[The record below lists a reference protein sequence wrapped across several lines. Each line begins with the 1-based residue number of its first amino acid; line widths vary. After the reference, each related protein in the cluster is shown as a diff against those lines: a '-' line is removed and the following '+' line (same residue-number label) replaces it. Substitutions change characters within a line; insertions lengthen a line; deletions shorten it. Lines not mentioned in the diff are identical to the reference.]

1 MHLSE
6 HDYSWLAQFLSLWVL
21 PFAHEDLAIVLGG
34 YIVVNKLMPVGL
46 VVATIY
52 CGMVASDF
60 VLYGIGAGA
69 RRLPWLN
76 RLAVNERVRSFGD
89 TLKRNLFGLVAFC
102 RVVPGVVFVAF
113 IACGWTRVSLLRFT
127 VASLVVS
134 ALYLPLMLYL
144 VVFFGD
150 ALDDHAGFWTWPF
163 LLSVLVAV
171 GFVRRQVFAFQKAS
185 APADSK
191 LPAGAPV
198 FNGHCGMPALT
209 GLARKVALAERIPP
223 TLFYLPLALSWIG
236 FGMRY
241 RSLTLPTVAN
251 PGIPTGG
258 MWGESKSD
266 YLFDVA
272 ASERRWVADFVVARR
287 SAGLQTV
294 YADLERARASLDAAG
309 LEFPLVAK
317 PDIGCQGYG
326 VRRIDDLRALRDYL
340 RDFPSGAKLI
350 LQRFVPHAG
359 EAVLLYARL
368 PGAQNGRILSLA
380 FRYYPHVIGDGR
392 TRVRDLIRKDAR
404 AQRKARL
411 HLGHDPTHQALAE
424 GDLDRVPA
432 AGEVVQIALIGSPR
446 AGSLHRD
453 ARRFITPQLE
463 ARLDAIARSMNEFHY
478 GRFDLRFASAED
490 LMRGENFSIVEIS
503 GIGGEAADA
512 WDPQLPVA
520 EVYRRFVDQQRILF
534 LIGEKNRARGFEPMS
549 CADFIK
555 YLVRRTRLVRRYPA
569 SA

>member
-1 MHLSE
+1 MHFFSQ

-21 PFAHEDLAIVLGG
+21 PFAHEDLAIILGG

-60 VLYGIGAGA
+60 ALYGIGAGA

-89 TLKRNLFGLVAFC
+89 LLKRNLFGLFAFC
-102 RVVPGVVFVAF
+102 RVVPGAVFIAF

-171 GFVRRQVFAFQKAS
+171 GFVRRQVFAFQSAS
-185 APADSK
+185 APARVSIA
-191 LPAGAPV
+191 PAC
-198 FNGHCGMPALT
+198 NGHRGMPTLS
-209 GLARKVALAERIPP
+209 GLAPKLAWAERIPP
-223 TLFYLPLALSWIG
+223 LLFYLPLALSWIG
-236 FGMRY
+236 FGLRH
-241 RSLTLPTVAN
+241 RSLTLPTAAN
-251 PGIPTGG
+251 PRIPTGG

-272 ASERRWVADFVVARR
+272 ASERRWIADFIVMRR
-287 SAGLQTV
+287 SGGLQTV
-294 YADLERARASLDAAG
+294 YADLERARAALNAAG
-309 LEFPLVAK
+309 VEFPLVAK

-326 VRRIDDLRALRDYL
+326 VRRIDDPRGLRDYL

-359 EAVLLYARL
+359 EAVAALCAVAGGPERPHSVARVPLLSARHRRRAL
-368 PGAQNGRILSLA
+368 PRARPDPQGCARAAQGPS
-380 FRYYPHVIGDGR
+380 VS
-392 TRVRDLIRKDAR
+392 RVR
-404 AQRKARL
+404 
-411 HLGHDPTHQALAE
+411 PSHQALAQC
-424 GDLDRVPA
+424 DLERVPA

-463 ARLDAIARSMNEFHY
+463 ARLDAIARSMSEFHY
-478 GRFDLRFASAED
+478 GRFDLRFASAEE
-490 LMRGENFSIVEIS
+490 LMQGENFSIVEIS
-503 GIGGEAADA
+503 GIGGGAADA

-520 EVYRRFVDQQRILF
+520 EVYHRFLDQQRILF
-534 LIGEKNRARGFEPMS
+534 LIGEREPRAR
-549 CADFIK
+549 I
-555 YLVRRTRLVRRYPA
+555 
-569 SA
+569 